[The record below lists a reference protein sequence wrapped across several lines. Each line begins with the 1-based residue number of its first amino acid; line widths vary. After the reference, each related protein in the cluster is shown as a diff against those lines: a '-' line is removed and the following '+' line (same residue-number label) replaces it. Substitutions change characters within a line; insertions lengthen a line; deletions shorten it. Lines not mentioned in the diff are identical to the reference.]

1 MTTGTDR
8 SEAHQPTT
16 DIVRA
21 RYHLATLPDDTPSEI
36 IEMGR
41 ARSYAEF
48 DRWLEQV
55 QAEAKAEALEEAAD
69 LLHGEAKWQRE
80 MHIRNVPT
88 ALAVKRRMEALAKI
102 IHNRVEELANGR

>member
-1 MTTGTDR
+1 MTTNTNR

-48 DRWLEQV
+48 DRWLV
-55 QAEAKAEALEEAAD
+55 QIRAEAKAEALEEAAD
-69 LLHGEAKWQRE
+69 ELGGFDMAGMDEPVTAHEAAQWLRARVAQ
-80 MHIRNVPT
+80 I
-88 ALAVKRRMEALAKI
+88 KRTK
-102 IHNRVEELANGR
+102 